1 MKKKLAV
8 LTLAAAVAFSSAACG
23 ESGSGSGAAS
33 QEAGNQETT
42 SQGAA
47 NQETASQ
54 ETGKQETENK
64 SETSAPADAQ
74 EVADAPDNG
83 EPTGDLKE
91 AWEDV
96 ILASPVIE
104 GRTVSYGPIT
114 MELPEGYVVEDKS
127 SATPTFYAVDALQS
141 EYTPHI
147 GFSGSGMNVFTSDS
161 AENQKTME
169 NQTKKNLEEIEGAEY
184 QGMTSYEET
193 MLGEYHVARAAVS
206 YTYNSMALVCES
218 YAVYEKMDEMGN
230 GVMIEYYGL
239 ENDTE
244 HLEAAR
250 AAMDSVALLSGAYER
265 GSLVDK
271 ISDWSLMFD
280 SASGN
285 ALAVEGTKVTYGPL
299 QIDLPEGYTAS
310 DETAESPVFY
320 GPDGSSNF
328 SFNFSEDS
336 YYLLSDKNYI
346 ENIFTETLSGLGYE
360 NIEMGPVETRDIN
373 GHSAYGTV
381 FAFDAEGTEAA
392 EAMYIIFESTDE
404 LYTPVLTVTYVGGVE
419 NAEAIDA
426 ACESIKI
433 IK

>member
-147 GFSGSGMNVFTSDS
+147 GFS
-161 AENQKTME
+161 
-169 NQTKKNLEEIEGAEY
+169 EIGRA
-184 QGMTSYEET
+184 
-193 MLGEYHVARAAVS
+193 HV
-206 YTYNSMALVCES
+206 
-218 YAVYEKMDEMGN
+218 
-230 GVMIEYYGL
+230 
-239 ENDTE
+239 
-244 HLEAAR
+244 
-250 AAMDSVALLSGAYER
+250 
-265 GSLVDK
+265 
-271 ISDWSLMFD
+271 
-280 SASGN
+280 
-285 ALAVEGTKVTYGPL
+285 
-299 QIDLPEGYTAS
+299 
-310 DETAESPVFY
+310 
-320 GPDGSSNF
+320 
-328 SFNFSEDS
+328 
-336 YYLLSDKNYI
+336 
-346 ENIFTETLSGLGYE
+346 
-360 NIEMGPVETRDIN
+360 
-373 GHSAYGTV
+373 
-381 FAFDAEGTEAA
+381 
-392 EAMYIIFESTDE
+392 
-404 LYTPVLTVTYVGGVE
+404 
-419 NAEAIDA
+419 
-426 ACESIKI
+426 
-433 IK
+433 